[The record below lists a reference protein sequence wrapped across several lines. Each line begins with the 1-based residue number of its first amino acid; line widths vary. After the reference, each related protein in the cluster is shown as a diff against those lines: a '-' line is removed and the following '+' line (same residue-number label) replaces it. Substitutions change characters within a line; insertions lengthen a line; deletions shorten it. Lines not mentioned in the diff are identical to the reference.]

1 LEKAFL
7 RRKSFC
13 DAAYPGF
20 RSFVINNLRTRLEN
34 DVGLAFIYFN
44 YKEQQTL
51 SDVLGSLLKQLI
63 RRAKRMSNEIRTLHE
78 RCDNGKRRPTS
89 GELSTLL
96 QSESGFLSSFF
107 VVVDALDECPSVD
120 DSTSKFLLELQKLR
134 ISLLVTSRSHLESV
148 VQRLLPGA
156 VRLEIRAHDED
167 IKKYL
172 DEQIKKKNSLGILV
186 GDSTALRETIKNK
199 VTEKAKGMSVP
210 PSQLSQF
217 L

>member
-1 LEKAFL
+1 L
-7 RRKSFC
+7 RTKSFY

-20 RSFVINNLRTRLEN
+20 RSFVIDNLRTNLAN

-89 GELSTLL
+89 RELSTLL
-96 QSESGFLSSFF
+96 QSESGYLSSFF
-107 VVVDALDECPSVD
+107 VVVDALDECPYVD
-120 DSTSKFLLELQKLR
+120 DTASKFLLELQKVG

-148 VQRLLPGA
+148 VQQLLPGA
-156 VRLEIRAHDED
+156 IRLEIRAHDED

-172 DEQIKKKNSLGILV
+172 DEQIKKKNSLRILV
-186 GDSTALRETIKNK
+186 GDNTELGETIKNN

-210 PSQLSQF
+210 PFRLSQF